1 MIGSAMADERIE
13 LADHQ
18 WKHRILV
25 VPEASKSILANLK
38 HHEKDMS
45 ERDLVVVTLAKDA
58 ISPLGR
64 EIAERFQIAPESESV
79 LLIGK
84 DGRTQVRWHREDF
97 SYEILFRRID
107 SMPMRQREMR
117 QR

>member
-1 MIGSAMADERIE
+1 MIGTAMADEPIA

-25 VPEASKSILANLK
+25 VPEASDSILANLK
-38 HHEKDMS
+38 HHEIDMTD
-45 ERDLVVVTLAKDA
+45 RDLIVFKLAKAGD
-58 ISPLGR
+58 SPLGR
-64 EIAERFQIAPESESV
+64 EISERFQIAPESEFV

-84 DGRTQVRWHREDF
+84 DGRTQVRWQKEDF